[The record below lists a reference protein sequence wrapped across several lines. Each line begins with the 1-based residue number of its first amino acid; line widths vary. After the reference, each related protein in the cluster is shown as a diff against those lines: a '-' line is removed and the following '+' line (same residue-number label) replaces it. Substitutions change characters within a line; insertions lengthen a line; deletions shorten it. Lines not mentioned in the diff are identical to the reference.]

1 MQYLIQTLG
10 WLSGKKSALIG
21 ILALVITYLLTS
33 GVINDDLAYLLN
45 GVLVIIGGSAS
56 YATGRFIYGKK

>member
-1 MQYLIQTLG
+1 MQYLLQALK

-21 ILALVITYLLTS
+21 ILALVITYLLTE
-33 GVINDDLAYLLN
+33 GIINDNLAYLLN
-45 GVLVIIGGSAS
+45 GILAILGGAAS